1 MLRRIVAA
9 GQRCWPEF
17 TVAPVPFVR
26 HLAQHFPAGSIR
38 ENLAAIR
45 AEELYLAFAC
55 AHGDDRAIKAL
66 EAHFGGHIDAPLRG
80 VAHPHLKG
88 EDLRQIARLR
98 LFVGT
103 PGSLP
108 AIAGYSGH
116 GRLAAWLRITARRA
130 VLNATRRLDLP
141 RADPLPSGLLL
152 DGSSRVDPE
161 LCYLQDMY
169 GDSFRDAFAEA
180 VASLSDR
187 EQTLLRMS
195 YVQQLRVRAIGRMY
209 GVHHATAARWVEAA
223 RGALVAATRICLRR
237 RLVVSDAQLDSIIAL
252 IRSRIE
258 EDVAWVLQAS
268 PSFAG

>member
-1 MLRRIVAA
+1 
-9 GQRCWPEF
+9 
-17 TVAPVPFVR
+17 
-26 HLAQHFPAGSIR
+26 
-38 ENLAAIR
+38 
-45 AEELYLAFAC
+45 
-55 AHGDDRAIKAL
+55 
-66 EAHFGGHIDAPLRG
+66 
-80 VAHPHLKG
+80 
-88 EDLRQIARLR
+88 
-98 LFVGT
+98 
-103 PGSLP
+103 
-108 AIAGYSGH
+108 
-116 GRLAAWLRITARRA
+116 
-130 VLNATRRLDLP
+130 
-141 RADPLPSGLLL
+141 LL
-152 DGSSRVDPE
+152 DRSSRVDPE

-223 RGALVAATRICLRR
+223 REALVAATRICLRR